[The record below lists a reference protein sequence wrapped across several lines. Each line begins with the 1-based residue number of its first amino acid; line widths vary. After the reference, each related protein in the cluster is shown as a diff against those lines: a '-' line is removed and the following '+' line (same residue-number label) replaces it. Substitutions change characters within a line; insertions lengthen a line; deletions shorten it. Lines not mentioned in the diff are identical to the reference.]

1 METKLKFVRAN
12 CFECDR
18 PIDVPETYKGRQPL
32 CYGCRQKHIPVISQV
47 VAQSI
52 QRSYLHLTPGKP
64 LSVSIGLQLKEKA
77 RQ

>member
-52 QRSYLHLTPGKP
+52 QRSYLQVKRDQP
-64 LSVSIGLQLKEKA
+64 LSVSIGFQLKEKA
-77 RQ
+77 HQ